1 MAVTTSISD
10 GDLLGA
16 DPDFAKS
23 WWSVQVSATGLP
35 SITTQITIDGTSQ
48 AGYLGTPIVEL
59 DGSLTTS
66 GEHGLVF
73 SGAAASGSVARGL
86 VINQF
91 DGQGIDIFGS
101 DGNTIEGNLI
111 GTDVTGTVDLGN
123 TGKGVRVASAA
134 EDNIIGGTTA
144 AARNL
149 ISGNDGDGIRITVGS
164 LNNQVLGNYI
174 GTDLTGTV
182 DLGNSGYG
190 VLINSAAISNTIGGT
205 AAGAGNLISG
215 NDTKGVGIS
224 GLGTDGNVVQGN
236 YVGTDVTGTVDLGNT
251 GTGIWLASSAA
262 GNTIGGSA
270 AGAGNLVAFSG
281 AHGIDILDT
290 AGAGNAV
297 RGNRV
302 HSNLGLGIDLNN
314 DDIPTANDD
323 LDADSL
329 QNYPILTSANTD
341 TTNGIVFVAG
351 RIESAPSS
359 TFYIDLFANST
370 IDPSGYGEGE
380 TYLGEALVFTDANG
394 IGHFDGLYVAAVPVG
409 GWITAT
415 ATDSSGNTSEFSLN
429 IQADDMGTL
438 TVDTTADVVDGNTS
452 SITNLLVDRAPMNA
466 FRCAKRSLPQIIRR
480 TSMGLPG

>member
-1 MAVTTSISD
+1 M
-10 GDLLGA
+10 
-16 DPDFAKS
+16 
-23 WWSVQVSATGLP
+23 
-35 SITTQITIDGTSQ
+35 
-48 AGYLGTPIVEL
+48 
-59 DGSLTTS
+59 
-66 GEHGLVF
+66 
-73 SGAAASGSVARGL
+73 
-86 VINQF
+86 
-91 DGQGIDIFGS
+91 
-101 DGNTIEGNLI
+101 
-111 GTDVTGTVDLGN
+111 
-123 TGKGVRVASAA
+123 
-134 EDNIIGGTTA
+134 
-144 AARNL
+144 
-149 ISGNDGDGIRITVGS
+149 
-164 LNNQVLGNYI
+164 
-174 GTDLTGTV
+174 
-182 DLGNSGYG
+182 
-190 VLINSAAISNTIGGT
+190 
-205 AAGAGNLISG
+205 
-215 NDTKGVGIS
+215 
-224 GLGTDGNVVQGN
+224 
-236 YVGTDVTGTVDLGNT
+236 
-251 GTGIWLASSAA
+251 
-262 GNTIGGSA
+262 
-270 AGAGNLVAFSG
+270 
-281 AHGIDILDT
+281 DT

-452 SITNLLVDRAPMNA
+452 SITNLLVDRGADDRISLREAIEAANNTANFDVATPDEIRFNLGPHDTGHVFYA
-466 FRCAKRSLPQIIRR
+466 DDGVVGQVTTTNIATTTEADDAAIIGIDPDFDRSWWSIQSPLRCRRCSLTTQSSLPDRLNTVLSIRR
-480 TSMGLPG
+480 SSNWMDQLLEPSMDCN